1 MSAEVEWIPV
11 DAVAGIV
18 DAVAVHIHG
27 RPNVGFWW
35 EASLSPVKK
44 RGRADT
50 LDAAKAAAVAAVR
63 EAK

>member
-1 MSAEVEWIPV
+1 M